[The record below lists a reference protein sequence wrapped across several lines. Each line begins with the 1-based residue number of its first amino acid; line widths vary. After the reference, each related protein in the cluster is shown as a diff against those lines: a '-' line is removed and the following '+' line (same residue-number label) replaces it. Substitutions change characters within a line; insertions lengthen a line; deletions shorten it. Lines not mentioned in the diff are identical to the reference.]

1 MLEGKNDLVLNEK
14 YCFIQHEDASV
25 KLLDHL
31 VEVNNLSSQFQE
43 YGLDWEEKKV
53 FIKELMTGKHDQV

>member
-14 YCFIQHEDASV
+14 YCFIQHEDASF
-25 KLLDHL
+25 KLLDYL

-43 YGLDWEEKKV
+43 YGLDWEKKKW